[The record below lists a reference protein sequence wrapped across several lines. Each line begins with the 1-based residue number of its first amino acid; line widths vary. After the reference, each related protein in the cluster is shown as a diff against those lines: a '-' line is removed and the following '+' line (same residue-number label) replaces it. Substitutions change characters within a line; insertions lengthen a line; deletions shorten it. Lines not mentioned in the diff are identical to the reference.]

1 MNQSDLIRELKFQ
14 NKILRDQVEAFR
26 SGQKFTQLRDQYKA
40 LCAELK
46 RQIAKKERENA
57 ELRARMSKSRK
68 TWMEVNEDVIEE
80 KNAAVAKMQTEIDR
94 AHAAEQRAKEEVA
107 KLREK
112 LSKMES
118 DLRNCA

>member
-46 RQIAKKERENA
+46 RQIAKMNIP
-57 ELRARMSKSRK
+57 
-68 TWMEVNEDVIEE
+68 DVW
-80 KNAAVAKMQTEIDR
+80 AQSSASQSHFSVHR
-94 AHAAEQRAKEEVA
+94 
-107 KLREK
+107 
-112 LSKMES
+112 
-118 DLRNCA
+118 